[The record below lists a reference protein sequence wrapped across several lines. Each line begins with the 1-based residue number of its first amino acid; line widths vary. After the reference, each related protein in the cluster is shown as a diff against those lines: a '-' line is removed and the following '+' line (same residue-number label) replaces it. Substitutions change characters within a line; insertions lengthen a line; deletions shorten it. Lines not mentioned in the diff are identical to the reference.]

1 MNSSSSNRCDYF
13 IDSACIKLI
22 VGEILGIIFLIFC
35 IMVFVHAVFNPDK
48 WLVELFGISVS
59 RFYLYSIAV
68 GSVGLIYLLRSFLKY
83 YRYTIFKFYFEDSY
97 VVFKVLGL
105 KNIKFNYFKIIAN
118 HYRIGHWNGFKKE
131 YFTCVGIAS
140 NNKLYLIPVLD
151 SKQDELI
158 QNLST
163 HGGEVIE

>member
-1 MNSSSSNRCDYF
+1 MNSSSSNRYDYF

-22 VGEILGIIFLIFC
+22 LGECFGIIFMLFSIIVFMPDIFDS
-35 IMVFVHAVFNPDK
+35 DK
-48 WLVELFGISVS
+48 WLVMMFGVRVS
-59 RFYLYSIAV
+59 LYYLYPVVI
-68 GSVGLIYLLRSFLKY
+68 GLIGLTYLLRNFLKY
-83 YRYTIFKFYFEDSY
+83 YRYTIFKFYFEDGC
-97 VVFKVLGL
+97 VVFKILGL
-105 KNIKFNYFKIIAN
+105 KNIKFNHFKIIAN

-131 YFTCVGIAS
+131 YFNCVGIAS